1 MNRYE
6 NNKHIFYIFIHEHLR
21 QCEIQVV
28 GVLKSTQL
36 ISEGLGMLY
45 AIYQAYKEL
54 NMMDLPAD
62 KKVINIERDFQQYL
76 ETVNKKLIQ

>member
-1 MNRYE
+1 MKLNLIE
-6 NNKHIFYIFIHEHLR
+6 
-21 QCEIQVV
+21 
-28 GVLKSTQL
+28 VLKSTQL

-54 NMMDLPAD
+54 SAMELPTD
-62 KKVINIERDFQQYL
+62 KKVINIESDFNYYL